1 MDASALKYVIPK
13 LVENN
18 NNNAIALTPDY
29 SNNYWGDYGLL
40 TIDPTLSNT
49 FIVDFHESPFGFTGS
64 INYRI
69 DVYGI
74 INTNNN
80 RKFYYFAFNLDQTIA
95 VKYPGLEFTVFFVN
109 PPVTNC
115 YVGVYPDA
123 TTTDYYGPDMLS
135 PGDAF
140 NADFDTVSLTL
151 KSDGTRFRVVS
162 SGPVTWSSFYEH

>member
-13 LVENN
+13 LLKNN

-95 VKYPGLEFTVFFVN
+95 VKYPGLEFTVYFIN
-109 PPVTNC
+109 PPDNRC

-123 TTTDYYGPDMLS
+123 TPTSFHGPDMLS
-135 PGDAF
+135 PGNAFDAG
-140 NADFDTVSLTL
+140 FDVSITL

-162 SGPVTWSSFYEH
+162 SSPVSWSGYYDC